1 MVVEIK
7 YPATTKKFQV
17 SNWLVFFSTNSNSS
31 IILYRCVLPMMYYLF
46 FVYKERCFGGNHHS
60 KTYNPNFSVVSQIK
74 RYLVCNSTKTNKLG
88 VYDVT
93 INDGII

>member
-60 KTYNPNFSVVSQIK
+60 KTHNPNFSVVSQIK
-74 RYLVCNSTKTNKLG
+74 RYLVCNSTTKYKLD

-93 INDGII
+93 IL